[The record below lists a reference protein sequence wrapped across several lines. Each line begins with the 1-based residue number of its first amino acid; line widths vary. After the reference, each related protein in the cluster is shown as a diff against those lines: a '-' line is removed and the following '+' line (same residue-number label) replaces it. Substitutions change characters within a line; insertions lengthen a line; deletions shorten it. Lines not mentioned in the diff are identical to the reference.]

1 MDSLSLELRK
11 EITNILLELDE
22 ILDEFM
28 PKIGEIGKEDY
39 NSDLDEI
46 CCKLL
51 DIKSQLNL
59 L

>member
-11 EITNILLELDE
+11 EITNILLKLDE

-28 PKIGEIGKEDY
+28 PKIGETGKEDY
-39 NSDLDEI
+39 NIDLDDI

-51 DIKSQLNL
+51 DIKSQLRFL
-59 L
+59 

>member
-1 MDSLSLELRK
+1 MDNLTLELRK
-11 EITNILLELDE
+11 NITNILSEINE

-28 PKIGEIGKEDY
+28 PKIGGIGEEDY
-39 NSDLDEI
+39 NSDLDDI

-51 DIKSQLNL
+51 DIRSQLNL